1 MRKIVLLAASMV
13 ATLAMCVGVSAA
25 DSVPSDVNLNNF
37 KLSWSDEFDGTSLND
52 AYWTPQIG
60 NGIEYGNRGWGNN
73 EKEYYKA
80 ENVSVSNRTMKI
92 KTATTIFE
100 VLASEVRLSIFRL
113 LVKYA
118 PEGLV
123 AGEISQMLDIPKTNL
138 SFHLKN
144 IMYSG
149 LVNMEREGRN
159 TRYRAN
165 IPLMLETIAY
175 LASECCSGN
184 SAHCQPYLAEGG
196 IEPEFLSVYCQKQ
209 TYDTEITTMDTADKT
224 KSSEDVKETVR
235 AGYAAIATGQRS
247 CCCSSQR
254 GSQAD
259 PARLAAAVGYDAESL
274 AKLPDGANMGL
285 SCGNPVAI
293 AALREGQTVVD
304 LGSGGGFDVFQAGEK
319 VKASGRVI
327 GVDMTP
333 EMLAKARKNIVQYRQ
348 RTGLDNV
355 EFRLGEIE
363 CLPVPD
369 NSVDVVLSNC
379 VINLSPDKPKVWR
392 EIYRVLKS
400 GGKVSVSDL
409 ALLKPLP
416 DNVRDMAAALVGCVA
431 GAVLVEETK
440 ALLEKVG
447 FTSIVLTPKPDYV
460 RNMQD
465 WNDPLYKQIAET
477 LPQGEEMADY
487 VVSLSI
493 EARK

>member
-1 MRKIVLLAASMV
+1 
-13 ATLAMCVGVSAA
+13 
-25 DSVPSDVNLNNF
+25 
-37 KLSWSDEFDGTSLND
+37 
-52 AYWTPQIG
+52 
-60 NGIEYGNRGWGNN
+60 
-73 EKEYYKA
+73 
-80 ENVSVSNRTMKI
+80 
-92 KTATTIFE
+92 
-100 VLASEVRLSIFRL
+100 
-113 LVKYA
+113 
-118 PEGLV
+118 
-123 AGEISQMLDIPKTNL
+123 
-138 SFHLKN
+138 
-144 IMYSG
+144 MYSR
-149 LVNMEREGRN
+149 LVSMEREGRN

-196 IEPEFLSVYCQKQ
+196 IEPDFLSVYCQKQ

-285 SCGNPVAI
+285 SCGNPLPSLRCGKDRPLWTL
-293 AALREGQTVVD
+293 AA
-304 LGSGGGFDVFQAGEK
+304 GGFDVFQAGEK

-333 EMLAKARKNIVQYRQ
+333 EMLAKARKNIGQYRQ

-440 ALLEKVG
+440 ALLEKAG

>member
-1 MRKIVLLAASMV
+1 
-13 ATLAMCVGVSAA
+13 
-25 DSVPSDVNLNNF
+25 
-37 KLSWSDEFDGTSLND
+37 
-52 AYWTPQIG
+52 
-60 NGIEYGNRGWGNN
+60 
-73 EKEYYKA
+73 
-80 ENVSVSNRTMKI
+80 MKI

-440 ALLEKVG
+440 ALLEKAR

-487 VVSLSI
+487 VASLSI